1 MGNSIGKVKDS
12 VVTAASN
19 ATSSI
24 ASSVKGIFSESDD
37 HIDDFEN
44 DPTQQRF
51 IPSAVFITLPFPMA
65 RFKDQVTFVNNN
77 HIIL

>member
-24 ASSVKGIFSESDD
+24 ASGVKGIFSDTSPNL
-37 HIDDFEN
+37 DDFAQN
-44 DPTQQRF
+44 PKQQRF
-51 IPSAVFITLPFPMA
+51 HKSAVFITLPFPMA
-65 RFKDQVTFVNNN
+65 RYRNQVA
-77 HIIL
+77 